1 MVAIWEARQVDLES
15 AIPIDRFAP
24 HRYPHH
30 RNFNSATKVRKMV
43 HFPQL
48 LAIAFSI
55 GFSSHLW
62 ASPVDFMI
70 DPAGAPARQNF
81 EKGMGRYVLNS
92 YLAKSGK
99 PVEVKEDRLTLDD
112 SDLPPDMRDAIL
124 ASRKPDGTFSLLNLR
139 HTWQG
144 HFGQLTA
151 DMGYGEHIP
160 DRLQEFA
167 DRTGFLGWSREIV
180 VHSVVKDKTRVIYRS
195 PKDWEP
201 QISVAQTLDSTTGDL
216 NAPVRETEVSIK
228 RLDQSGDWDFF
239 VYNSAGGLATTSEFP
254 AGERP
259 SPHFCSGCHYDSTH
273 QTVSR
278 IMHESHA
285 TP

>member
-1 MVAIWEARQVDLES
+1 MLYSLTVLHLNAI
-15 AIPIDRFAP
+15 
-24 HRYPHH
+24 
-30 RNFNSATKVRKMV
+30 
-43 HFPQL
+43 L
-48 LAIAFSI
+48 LAQVEKTDIKGLTMRLFFQYLSLAI
-55 GFSSHLW
+55 GFGFTSHLG
-62 ASPVDFMI
+62 AAPVDFII

-92 YLAKSGK
+92 YLAKAGMQ
-99 PVEVKEDRLTLDD
+99 VEVKDDRLTIDD
-112 SDLPPDMRDAIL
+112 NDLPASMRDAIL
-124 ASRKPDGTFSLLNLR
+124 ANRNPDGTFSLLNLR

-144 HFGQLTA
+144 HFGQLIA

-167 DRTGFLGWSREIV
+167 DRTGFLEWSREIV
-180 VHSVVKDKTRVIYRS
+180 VHSAVKDKTRVIYRS
-195 PKDWEP
+195 PKGWEP

-239 VYNSAGGLATTSEFP
+239 VYNDAGKLATTSEFP

-259 SPHFCSGCHYDSTH
+259 SPHFCSGCHYDSSR

-285 TP
+285 AP